1 MRLPGIPQDSGQ
13 DLVIRACAT
22 DRDSEQVAALNGEIH
37 GPAEGEAVR
46 RWLTE
51 GHPQLEPGGW
61 LFVEDQESGQ
71 AVATLSLMPLT
82 WRFGKV
88 PLPVAEL
95 GFVATR
101 PAYRRRGL
109 QRALSAAFDRIALAN
124 GYTLAAIEGI
134 PFFYRQFGY
143 EYALPLFDSRF
154 DLAPDQIPAG
164 PLAPYSFRPAGPA
177 DVPRLMAFYRQGS
190 ADLVITTERSEAMW
204 RYYLNMPAGASFGLQ
219 LYLISHEG
227 HAVGYLALA
236 PSGWA
241 NRLNLVELSLAGVG
255 RGREAP
261 SAVEA
266 ALRFARGRA
275 EEGGQESVGLQLP
288 AGHAACRWARER
300 GHQEASVYGWQMKVL
315 DPVRFLNT
323 IAPVLEERL
332 AASALEGYSGE
343 LRFSLYQLKVGLRMD
358 GGRVSALALEP
369 EAETD
374 VNLPPFAATQL
385 WLGWKS
391 FAALDDW
398 YKDVGAQEE
407 KHSLLDVLFPLLED
421 RVHIYLGY

>member
-1 MRLPGIPQDSGQ
+1 VRVPGIPQELGQ
-13 DLVIRACAT
+13 DLVIRACTA
-22 DRDSEQVAALNGEIH
+22 DRDVERVAALNGEIH

-46 RWLTE
+46 RWLIE
-51 GHPQLEPGGW
+51 GHPQLEPSGW
-61 LFVEDQESGQ
+61 LFVEDQGGGQ

-82 WRFGKV
+82 WRFG
-88 PLPVAEL
+88 PASLPVAEL

-109 QRALSAAFDRIALAN
+109 QRTLSAAFDRIALAN
-124 GYTLAAIEGI
+124 GYALAAIEGI
-134 PFFYRQFGY
+134 PYFYRQFGY

-154 DLAPDQIPAG
+154 DLALDQIPAG
-164 PLAPYSFRPAGPA
+164 PLAPYAFRSAGPA
-177 DVPRLMAFYRQGS
+177 DVPHLMAFYRQGS

-204 RYYLNMPAGASFGLQ
+204 HYYLNMPPEASFGLQ
-219 LYLISHEG
+219 LYLISHDG
-227 HAVGYLALA
+227 HEAGYLALA

-255 RGREAP
+255 HGWEVG
-261 SAVEA
+261 SAVES

-275 EEGGQESVGLQLP
+275 EEGGHESVGLQLP

-300 GHQEASVYGWQMKVL
+300 GHQEEGVYGWQMKVL
-315 DPVRFLNT
+315 DPVRFLNA
-323 IAPVLEERL
+323 IAPLLEGRL
-332 AASALEGYSGE
+332 AASALGGYSGE
-343 LRFSLYQLKVGLRMD
+343 LRFNLYQLKVGLRLD

-369 EAETD
+369 EADTD

-398 YKDVGAQEE
+398 HKDVGAKEE
-407 KHSLLDVLFPLLED
+407 KHTLLEVLFPPLLD

>member
-1 MRLPGIPQDSGQ
+1 MRLPGIPQDLGQ
-13 DLVIRACAT
+13 NLVIRACAT
-22 DRDSEQVAALNGEIH
+22 DDDVERVAALNGEIH

-46 RWLTE
+46 RWLAE
-51 GHPQLEPGGW
+51 GHPQLEPSGW
-61 LFVEDQESGQ
+61 LFVEDQDSGQ

-82 WRFGKV
+82 WRFGRV

-124 GYTLAAIEGI
+124 GYALAAIEGI

-154 DLAPDQIPAG
+154 DLALDQIPAG
-164 PLAPYSFRPAGPA
+164 LPASYAFRPAGPS
-177 DVPRLMAFYRQGS
+177 DVPLLVAFYRQGG
-190 ADLVITTERSEAMW
+190 ADLVITTERSEGMW
-204 RYYLNMPAGASFGLQ
+204 RYYLNMPPEASFGLQ
-219 LYLISHEG
+219 PHVILHDG
-227 HAVGYLALA
+227 HDIGYVALS

-241 NRLNLVELSLAGVG
+241 NRLNVVELSLAG
-255 RGREAP
+255 RKQDQEAE

-266 ALRFARGRA
+266 TLRFARGRA

-288 AGHAACRWARER
+288 PRHAACRWARER
-300 GHQEASVYGWQMKVL
+300 EHQEARVYGWQMKVL
-315 DPVRFLNT
+315 DPVRFLDAV
-323 IAPVLEERL
+323 APALEERL
-332 AASALEGYSGE
+332 AASTLAGCSGE
-343 LRFSLYQLKVGLRMD
+343 LRFNLYRLKVGLRME
-358 GGRVSALALEP
+358 GGRVSACALEP

-374 VNLPPFAATQL
+374 VSLPPFAATQL
-385 WLGWKS
+385 WLGWRS

-398 YKDVGAQEE
+398 HKDVGAKEE
-407 KHSLLDVLFPLLED
+407 KHPLLDVLFPPLED

>member
-1 MRLPGIPQDSGQ
+1 MRLPGIPQELGQ
-13 DLVIRACAT
+13 DLVIRACMT
-22 DRDSEQVAALNGEIH
+22 DRDVERVAALNGEIH

-51 GHPQLEPGGW
+51 GHPQLEPDGW
-61 LFVEDQESGQ
+61 LFVEDQGTGQ

-82 WRFGKV
+82 WRFGPV
-88 PLPVAEL
+88 SLPVAEL

-134 PFFYRQFGY
+134 PYFYRQFGY

-154 DLAPDQIPAG
+154 DLPLDQIPAG
-164 PLAPYSFRPAGPA
+164 RPAPYAFRLAGPA
-177 DVPRLMAFYRQGS
+177 DVPHLMAFYRGGN

-204 RYYLNMPAGASFGLQ
+204 HYYLNMPPEASFGLQ
-219 LYLISHEG
+219 VYLISHDG
-227 HAVGYLALA
+227 HELGYLALA

-255 RGREAP
+255 HGWEVG
-261 SAVEA
+261 SAVES

-275 EEGGQESVGLQLP
+275 GEGGHESVGLQLP
-288 AGHAACRWARER
+288 AGHAACRWAEER
-300 GHQEASVYGWQMKVL
+300 GHQEEDVYGWQMKVL
-315 DPVRFLNT
+315 DPVRFLSA
-323 IAPVLEERL
+323 IVPLLEGRL

-343 LRFSLYQLKVGLRMD
+343 LRFNLYQRKVGLRME
-358 GGRVSALALEP
+358 GGRVSALALEA

-398 YKDVGAQEE
+398 HKDVRATEE
-407 KHSLLDVLFPLLED
+407 KHTLLEVLFPPLPD